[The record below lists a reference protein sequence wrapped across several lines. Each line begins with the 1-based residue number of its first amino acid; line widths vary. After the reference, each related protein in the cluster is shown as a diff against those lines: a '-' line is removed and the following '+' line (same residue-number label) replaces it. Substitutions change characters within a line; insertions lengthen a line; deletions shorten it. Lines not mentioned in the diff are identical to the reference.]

1 MEDNGKRESEKKP
14 SKTTNSYKKNSE
26 QNISHEIERYENK

>member
-1 MEDNGKRESEKKP
+1 MEKGKVKKKP
-14 SKTTNSYKKNSE
+14 SKTTNSHKKNSE